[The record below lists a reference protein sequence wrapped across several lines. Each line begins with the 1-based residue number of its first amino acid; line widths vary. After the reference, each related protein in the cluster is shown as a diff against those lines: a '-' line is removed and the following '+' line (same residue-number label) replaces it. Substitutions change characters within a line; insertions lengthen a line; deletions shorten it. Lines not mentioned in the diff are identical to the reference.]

1 MKLSELIFYGEY
13 ISSYSADEIDVKD
26 VVTSP
31 QKIRE
36 DSLLVILKSIKRD
49 INNILISAVKP
60 CAIICERDA
69 VPYINSIPIF
79 VTDSVRKILPFIY
92 SRFYK
97 IDFSKMLF
105 CGITG
110 TNGKTSTATILSRIL
125 SYSGRKVGFIGTG
138 RITIGEETLTDN
150 NYSMTTPDPDLL
162 YSSIKRMEVSGCD
175 AVVMEVSSHA
185 LHFYKT
191 LAIPYEICIFTNLSP
206 EHMDFHSDMEDYYSC
221 KMRLFKQTRL
231 GIFNLDD
238 SYSRRAYNEMSS
250 RKTSVGIVNTA
261 EYMAR
266 RISSDGLYKIEFVFS
281 HETLS
286 FKVRLSFGGDYNIY
300 NSMHAIV
307 GALYLGVDPILIQES
322 LHKMPGVDGRLE
334 IIEDAVTVIVDYAH
348 TPRALENVL
357 KTINTAKNSG
367 QNLITVFGCGG
378 ERDRAKRPD
387 MAHIA
392 EIYSDRVIVTTDN
405 SRGESELD
413 IIRDILEGFS
423 NTDKRIV
430 IASRE
435 AAIEHAILSAREK
448 DLIAI
453 IGKGHEQYNIDKNGY
468 HPFNEKDIIL
478 RALKKRKGIRENDN
492 NTGNFTD
499 A

>member
-1 MKLSELIFYGEY
+1 
-13 ISSYSADEIDVKD
+13 
-26 VVTSP
+26 
-31 QKIRE
+31 
-36 DSLLVILKSIKRD
+36 
-49 INNILISAVKP
+49 
-60 CAIICERDA
+60 
-69 VPYINSIPIF
+69 
-79 VTDSVRKILPFIY
+79 
-92 SRFYK
+92 
-97 IDFSKMLF
+97 ML
-105 CGITG
+105 
-110 TNGKTSTATILSRIL
+110 
-125 SYSGRKVGFIGTG
+125 
-138 RITIGEETLTDN
+138 
-150 NYSMTTPDPDLL
+150 
-162 YSSIKRMEVSGCD
+162 
-175 AVVMEVSSHA
+175 
-185 LHFYKT
+185 
-191 LAIPYEICIFTNLSP
+191 
-206 EHMDFHSDMEDYYSC
+206 
-221 KMRLFKQTRL
+221 
-231 GIFNLDD
+231 
-238 SYSRRAYNEMSS
+238 
-250 RKTSVGIVNTA
+250 
-261 EYMAR
+261 
-266 RISSDGLYKIEFVFS
+266 
-281 HETLS
+281 
-286 FKVRLSFGGDYNIY
+286 
-300 NSMHAIV
+300 AIV

-378 ERDRAKRPD
+378 ERDRAKRPN
-387 MAHIA
+387 MARIA

-423 NTDKRIV
+423 NTEKRIV

-478 RALKKRKGIRENDN
+478 RALKKRKGIRKNDN